1 MTLTEGGNGGKAT
14 VFVSI
19 SYLFQYDKI
28 CKEQNIICSFTHSRV
43 HSHVIVLVNLLPFLN
58 FDCNP
63 DLCAEGLP
71 TVSEG
76 PDALSSSEVDQTRM
90 NDFVFKFLLNIP
102 PTSRSP
108 RALRNTLPQKSTSLA
123 RIIAGP

>member
-43 HSHVIVLVNLLPFLN
+43 HSHVIILVRVRRVGVFNFGSGRVGVLKKYFGSGRV
-58 FDCNP
+58 
-63 DLCAEGLP
+63 GL
-71 TVSEG
+71 G
-76 PDALSSSEVDQTRM
+76 IGYLYQ
-90 NDFVFKFLLNIP
+90 IP
-102 PTSRSP
+102 SQ
-108 RALRNTLPQKSTSLA
+108 LG
-123 RIIAGP
+123 IMGY